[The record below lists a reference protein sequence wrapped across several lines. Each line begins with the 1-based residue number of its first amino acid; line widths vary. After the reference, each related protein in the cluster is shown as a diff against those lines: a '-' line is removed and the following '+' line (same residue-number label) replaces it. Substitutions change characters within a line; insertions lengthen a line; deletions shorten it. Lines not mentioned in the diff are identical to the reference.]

1 MRISKRYVV
10 LLALVCLTVGVV
22 ALAVSAAAKQEKDKE
37 ETVPMEK
44 APQAVRAAIEKEA
57 PDAKSME
64 LKREVDD
71 GFAAYEAEFL
81 RNDVK
86 QSLTIAEDGAILE
99 KEQQVAVPA
108 LPPAVAAQVQKHF
121 PKATIKKAEQVV
133 STYYEVTLD
142 VAGKEREIKVC
153 ANGQPVEDED

>member
-10 LLALVCLTVGVV
+10 LLALVCLAVGVV

-37 ETVPMEK
+37 ETVPMDK

-81 RNDVK
+81 RNDTK

-99 KEQQVAVPA
+99 REQQVAVSA
-108 LPPAVAAQVQKHF
+108 LPPAAAAAVQKHF
-121 PKATIKKAEQVV
+121 PKATIKEAQQVV
-133 STYYEVTLD
+133 ATYYEVTLD
-142 VAGKEREIKVC
+142 VAGKEREVKVC